1 MIWAVGALSTSV
13 VSSPS
18 LEHLTGYPARPSIVT
33 PTDRPHSGH
42 HSATSSHQTVCRSP
56 ERPLCLA
63 VFHPE
68 LQWCVPASS
77 QYMVPSRIPESVHRH
92 CGFGRYGGRFRPP
105 VVPVLLVRPL
115 GKHQHRHKRTLADCH
130 CCRIVWEADLSNKRI
145 VLNCDNQAVV
155 VILNKQTSK
164 NNYIMHLVRR
174 FVCAQLSHNFVFRA
188 RNPELCHW
196 CSLTLSERTSLPP
209 ATRLLPW
216 GIAHPSTSPSV
227 ELTARALLEKSITPS
242 ALWTFHRLGRSTANL
257 CGRFTAY
264 TYRWIVQ
271 LYGRFTAQDDELPLF
286 LWTIFIALKLFFLYS
301 CYFLIKSP
309 TVTGVLNILII
320 GVYTKLGHELAIV

>member
-1 MIWAVGALSTSV
+1 MFFGPPASHMCQNSLQQFFNLAVQIQQPIKTEKTVLPSTVVTLHGIEVDTSAMVARLPKEKKLIVRTPCFMTWAVGALPTSV

-130 CCRIVWEADLSNKRI
+130 CCRIV
-145 VLNCDNQAVV
+145 
-155 VILNKQTSK
+155 
-164 NNYIMHLVRR
+164 
-174 FVCAQLSHNFVFRA
+174 
-188 RNPELCHW
+188 
-196 CSLTLSERTSLPP
+196 
-209 ATRLLPW
+209 
-216 GIAHPSTSPSV
+216 
-227 ELTARALLEKSITPS
+227 
-242 ALWTFHRLGRSTANL
+242 
-257 CGRFTAY
+257 
-264 TYRWIVQ
+264 
-271 LYGRFTAQDDELPLF
+271 
-286 LWTIFIALKLFFLYS
+286 
-301 CYFLIKSP
+301 
-309 TVTGVLNILII
+309 
-320 GVYTKLGHELAIV
+320 